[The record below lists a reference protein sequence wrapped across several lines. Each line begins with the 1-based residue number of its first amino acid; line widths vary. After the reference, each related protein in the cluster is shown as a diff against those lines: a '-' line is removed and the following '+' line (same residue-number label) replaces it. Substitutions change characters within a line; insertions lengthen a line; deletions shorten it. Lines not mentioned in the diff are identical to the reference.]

1 MTNKDTAKDVQ
12 SVARS
17 LAEPF
22 PEEMEKVIVKSGVE
36 LVYLPISEVI
46 NRLNKAL
53 GVDGW
58 SFEIISVRRDEI
70 DPDELVAH
78 VSLTAT
84 IAGTKIVKH
93 GFGGQSVKRQKSSGK
108 PVDLGNDFKGAVSD
122 ALKKAAQQLGVGL
135 YLARSADAMD
145 AEDAMEHSSASPHQS
160 ETQAVS
166 SEVDDMWSNF
176 VEITKG
182 MTKEQKDVLG
192 SYWDSYSGGRPKPTK
207 ASANEEDMQV
217 LIQEALKIV
226 FASPFKD
233 DEKSE

>member
-1 MTNKDTAKDVQ
+1 MDTTRDIHSIAK
-12 SVARS
+12 S

-58 SFEIISVRRDEI
+58 SFEIISVGRDSV
-70 DPDELVAH
+70 DPDELIAH
-78 VSLTAT
+78 VSLTAFIGDRT
-84 IAGTKIVKH
+84 VIKH
-93 GFGGQSVKRQKSSGK
+93 GFGGQSVKRMKKDNK

-145 AEDAMEHSSASPHQS
+145 AEDAMSTPSNTVHE
-160 ETQAVS
+160 QAVS
-166 SEVDDMWSNF
+166 SEIDEMWQSF
-176 VEITKG
+176 VTITKT
-182 MTKEQKDVLG
+182 MTKEQKDSLG
-192 SYWDSYSGGRPKPTK
+192 LFWDSHSGGRPKPTR
-207 ASANEEDMQV
+207 AQATTEDMEA
-217 LIQEALKIV
+217 LIQEALRLT
-226 FASPFKD
+226 FTSPSSQEND
-233 DEKSE
+233 GE